1 MFKKMD
7 KKATQRI
14 EKEYKAMI
22 SNDSLYSIGRDS
34 NDIYKWKTMI
44 HGPRGTPYEGGI
56 FNIDIKFPTDY
67 PFKPPKFTFRTP
79 IYHPN
84 INDEGSI
91 CLDILKD
98 KWTPTL
104 TVEKVLLSITL
115 LLEDPNPDDPLV
127 PDIGQLF
134 KNNRFLFDQRAREFT
149 ARHAN
154 D

>member
-7 KKATQRI
+7 KKAAQRI
-14 EKEYKAMI
+14 AMEYRAMTSKE
-22 SNDSLYSIGRDS
+22 SLFSIGNSD
-34 NDIYKWKTMI
+34 DIYKWKAVI
-44 HGPRGTPYEGGI
+44 SGPSGTPYEGGM
-56 FNIDIKFPTDY
+56 FNVSIKFPTDY
-67 PFKPPKFTFRTP
+67 PFKPPKVTFITP

-91 CLDILKD
+91 CIDILKD
-98 KWTPTL
+98 KWTPSL
-104 TVEKVLLSITL
+104 TVEKVLLSIIL
-115 LLEDPNPDDPLV
+115 LLEKPNPDDPLV

-134 KNNRFLFDQRAREFT
+134 KNNRFQFDQRAREFT

>member
-44 HGPRGTPYEGGI
+44 HGPPGTPYEGGM

-84 INDEGSI
+84 INEEGSI

-98 KWTPTL
+98 KWTPPL

-134 KNNRFLFDQRAREFT
+134 KNNRFQFDQRAREFT
-149 ARHAN
+149 QRHAN
-154 D
+154 K